1 MKITELQ
8 SIEKEELLNAKTQIS
23 DLLDIYLD
31 EDIAGDNEDRRKKL
45 SAVKTVHKII
55 NLLLC

>member
-1 MKITELQ
+1 MKISELQ
-8 SIEKEELLNAKTQIS
+8 SIEKEDLLNAKTQVA

-45 SAVKTVHKII
+45 TAVKTVHKII
-55 NLLLC
+55 DCLIA

>member
-1 MKITELQ
+1 MKNPELQ
-8 SIEKEELLNAKTQIS
+8 SIEKEELLNAQTQVA

-45 SAVKTVHKII
+45 SAVKTIHKII
-55 NLLLC
+55 NCLIV